1 MPIAPIAPIAPT
13 PKGNHRP
20 RTASNRLVSVNE
32 TKMKCITMQ
41 LTDDMATKVLFRM
54 LDNYQKDGTQYLNKE
69 LRITRS
75 QQKYVVNLYND
86 LLKKDTVLI
95 RSLNED
101 EVEDQTLAKRRRTAE
116 RNIRSVTDTWKR
128 DSDSDSDDE
137 APDLEEIED

>member
-1 MPIAPIAPIAPT
+1 
-13 PKGNHRP
+13 
-20 RTASNRLVSVNE
+20 
-32 TKMKCITMQ
+32 MQ